1 MTQTQ
6 STDSFTGGRLFG
18 ERRKSDVAGILGILV
33 ILFVYVACPP
43 VSAQE
48 ADSIEVSL
56 DTLRLDYLSPSID
69 SLVVDSLSMDTLNVD
84 SLPLPQERK
93 PVMAL
98 RTNLL
103 YDAALI
109 ANIGGEV
116 ALGKGFT
123 LGFDWF
129 YTWLYSNKQ
138 HVYWQGYGGYLTARY
153 YFGQLAA
160 KLPYSGHHVGIYGT
174 ALTYDIE
181 FGGKGYQAA
190 KFGFGGGI
198 EYGYSLPVAHNL
210 CIDFNLGVGYQ
221 GGEYKTYLPTDDGTG
236 HYVWQAT
243 YMRHWWGPTKAEIS
257 LKWIIDA
264 PVKKKTPAGE
274 QIETPTE
281 EESLPE
287 AEGAEEL
294 AKKKGGEQ

>member
-1 MTQTQ
+1 MYLRALFALLLAVMPAAVCCAQT
-6 STDSFTGGRLFG
+6 TG
-18 ERRKSDVAGILGILV
+18 E
-33 ILFVYVACPP
+33 P
-43 VSAQE
+43 VSDAHK
-48 ADSIEVSL
+48 IGL
-56 DTLRLDYLSPSID
+56 
-69 SLVVDSLSMDTLNVD
+69 
-84 SLPLPQERK
+84 
-93 PVMAL
+93 AL

-109 ANIGGEV
+109 PNIGAEV
-116 ALGKGFT
+116 AFAPQWTVGA
-123 LGFDWF
+123 DWF
-129 YTWLYSNKQ
+129 YTSLSSDTRHRCWK
-138 HVYWQGYGGYLTARY
+138 GYGGYLTLRRY
-153 YFGQLAA
+153 FPLFSNHKA
-160 KLPYSGHHVGIYGT
+160 KSSNAQSSNHKAKSSKLNAQSFLGHHLGLYVLG
-174 ALTYDIE
+174 LTYDVE
-181 FGGKGYQAA
+181 FGGTGYQADH
-190 KFGFGGGI
+190 FGFGGGI

-243 YMRHWWGPTKAEIS
+243 YMRHWWGPTKVEIS

-264 PVKKKTPAGE
+264 PVKKKTPAKE